1 MNFPTTRDLR
11 FFGVTF
17 AGILGLL
24 IACVLMTTK
33 DLASITA
40 TSTLAIIAAISL
52 AAACGDLVIRYQ
64 RHRKGI
70 TEDMLIRQAH
80 ADIASGK
87 SVFSPNGPRWP
98 IIVVSVAA
106 SAIIAIAR
114 LYFSNPPT

>member
-1 MNFPTTRDLR
+1 MNFPTTKDLHS
-11 FFGVTF
+11 FGVTF
-17 AGILGLL
+17 AGIFGLL

-33 DLASITA
+33 DLASVT
-40 TSTLAIIAAISL
+40 TVSTLAIVGAISL

-64 RHRKGI
+64 RHKKGI

-87 SVFSPNGPRWP
+87 SAFSPNGPRWP

-106 SAIIAIAR
+106 SAIIAIAG
-114 LYFSNPPT
+114 LYFSNLPT